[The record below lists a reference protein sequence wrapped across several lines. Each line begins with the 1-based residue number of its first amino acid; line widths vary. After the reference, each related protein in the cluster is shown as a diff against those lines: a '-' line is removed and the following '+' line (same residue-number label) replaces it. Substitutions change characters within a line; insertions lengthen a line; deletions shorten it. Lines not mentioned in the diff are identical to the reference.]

1 MKDNFD
7 LPRALKGIDA
17 TTNFADIETVFDNF
31 IDAIYDDVMSDETKA
46 TIINLPKY
54 QQMRFVYSV
63 LKHFAKGKDTV
74 LSYKPGE
81 PFKTMGSVSIETKKL
96 DFDNPEW
103 FARAAEFASNT
114 EVYPLTKN
122 RIRLTFTF
130 HGITTPIE

>member
-1 MKDNFD
+1 MDNNLD
-7 LPRALKGIDA
+7 LQYALD
-17 TTNFADIETVFDNF
+17 ADIETDE
-31 IDAIYDDVMSDETKA
+31 VMNDEMKT
-46 TIINLPKY
+46 TIISLPKH
-54 QQMRFVYSV
+54 QQMKFVYSV
-63 LKHFAKGKDTV
+63 LKHFAKGTDAV
-74 LSYKPGE
+74 LSYKLCE
-81 PFKTMGSVSIETKKL
+81 PFKTMGSVSIEAKKL